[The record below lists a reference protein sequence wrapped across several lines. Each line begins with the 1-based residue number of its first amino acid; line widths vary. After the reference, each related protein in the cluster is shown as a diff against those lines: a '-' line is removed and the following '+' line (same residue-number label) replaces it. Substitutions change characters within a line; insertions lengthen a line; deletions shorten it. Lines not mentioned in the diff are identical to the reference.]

1 MSAATKYAPSTRAA
15 TGSGPMTRDDARA
28 LVERVVKL
36 SKADEIQVAISG
48 GQQANVRFADNRIST
63 AGEVDNFS
71 LSVYSAFGPKH
82 AVVSTNDVTDA
93 GLERAVRQSEAL
105 ARLAPANPEAMPVLG
120 AQQYQEV
127 RRYFDST
134 ANLAPEARARAAG
147 IAIDAAKSAGD
158 LEAAGFIQ
166 TGSGMQALGNN
177 KGLFGYTS
185 GTSANYTLTVRTTD
199 GTGSGWAGA
208 DHPDWSQ
215 LDARAVA
222 ETAIRKARLS
232 RNPQPIEPGRYTVV
246 LEPQAVG
253 DLVQLLAFG
262 LDARSA
268 DEGRSA
274 FSKPGGGT
282 QIGSKILD
290 ERVTIISDPADP
302 QLFGAPFDGQGLPL
316 ARQVWVEKGVL
327 QNLRYSRFWAQK
339 QGKQPTGF
347 PTTLKL
353 LGGEASVEDMIRST
367 PRGIL
372 VTRFWYLRQ
381 VDPRTLLFTGLT
393 RDGTFLI
400 EDGKISKAVR
410 NLRFNE
416 SPLFMLGKLEMIGRP
431 VRLAGTEGG
440 GNVVLPALKV
450 RDFNFTSVSEA
461 V

>member
-1 MSAATKYAPSTRAA
+1 MSAATRYAA
-15 TGSGPMTRDDARA
+15 GPIMTRDEART

-36 SKADEIQVAISG
+36 SKADEIQVGVGG

-63 AGEVDNFS
+63 AGGVDNFTVT
-71 LSVYSAFGPKH
+71 VYSAFGPKH

-105 ARLAPANPEAMPVLG
+105 ARLAPANPEAMPVLES
-120 AQQYQEV
+120 QQYQDV
-127 RRYFDST
+127 RRYFEST

-158 LEAAGFIQ
+158 LTAAGFIQ
-166 TGSGMQALGNN
+166 TGAAMQALGNN
-177 KGLFGYTS
+177 KGLFAYS
-185 GTSANYTLTVRTTD
+185 PATSANYTLTVRTTD

-215 LDARAVA
+215 LDARSVA

-232 RNPQPIEPGRYTVV
+232 RNPQPIEPGRYTVI

-253 DLVQLLAFG
+253 DLVQLMAFA

-274 FSKPGGGT
+274 LSKPGGGT
-282 QIGSKILD
+282 QIGSKLVDDRI
-290 ERVTIISDPADP
+290 TIISDPADRD
-302 QLFGAPFDGQGLPL
+302 LLGAPFDGQGLPL
-316 ARQVWVEKGVL
+316 ARQVWVENGVL
-327 QNLRYSRFWAQK
+327 KNLFYSRFWAKK
-339 QGKQPTGF
+339 QGKDPTGF
-347 PTTLKL
+347 PTTMKM
-353 LGGEASVEDMIRST
+353 LGGEASVDDMVRST
-367 PRGIL
+367 PRGVL

-381 VDPRTLLFTGLT
+381 VDPRTLLYTGLT

-431 VRLAGTEGG
+431 VRLAGTEAG
-440 GNVVLPALKV
+440 GNVVLPPIKV
-450 RDFNFTSVSEA
+450 RDFHFTSVSEA